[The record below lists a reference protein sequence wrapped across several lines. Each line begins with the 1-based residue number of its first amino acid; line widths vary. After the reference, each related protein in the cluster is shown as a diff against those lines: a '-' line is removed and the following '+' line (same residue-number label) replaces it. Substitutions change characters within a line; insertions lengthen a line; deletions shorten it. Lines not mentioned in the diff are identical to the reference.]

1 MADILN
7 IHIYAPVPDVMNIH
21 AGVCPDCKRH
31 TRFILFTFAFH
42 GTNATC
48 LRCGREWSDGECQ
61 PLPFER
67 GIRQKNIAS
76 AKKWWRTYTEMK
88 KNEVNNG

>member
-1 MADILN
+1 MADIPN
-7 IHIYAPVPDVMNIH
+7 IHIYAPVPDVMEIYSRK
-21 AGVCPDCKRH
+21 CPDCKKH
-31 TRFILFTFAFH
+31 SRFILFTFAFH

-48 LRCGREWSDGECQ
+48 LRCGCEWSDGECQ